1 MFSDV
6 GDRSRRKV
14 HAQRKSARNA
24 ALIERSRRV
33 ARQNS
38 IFKGQFVFQ
47 DCFVE
52 ARRRKE
58 SDKQMQQATIDLIIT
73 LVTSWAPFVVLIGVF
88 VVFAQRGG
96 MRARAPSGRTM
107 IELYELQLE
116 EMKRNAAA
124 LERIAQ
130 VLERRGS

>member
-1 MFSDV
+1 MSQ
-6 GDRSRRKV
+6 
-14 HAQRKSARNA
+14 AM
-24 ALIERSRRV
+24 IE
-33 ARQNS
+33 
-38 IFKGQFVFQ
+38 
-47 DCFVE
+47 
-52 ARRRKE
+52 
-58 SDKQMQQATIDLIIT
+58 
-73 LVTSWAPFVVLIGVF
+73 LVVSWAPFVLLIGVF

-130 VLERRGS
+130 LLERRGN

>member
-1 MFSDV
+1 MP
-6 GDRSRRKV
+6 
-14 HAQRKSARNA
+14 H
-24 ALIERSRRV
+24 
-33 ARQNS
+33 
-38 IFKGQFVFQ
+38 
-47 DCFVE
+47 
-52 ARRRKE
+52 
-58 SDKQMQQATIDLIIT
+58 ATIDLIIT
-73 LVTSWAPFVVLIGVF
+73 LVTSWAPFVVLIGVW

-96 MRARAPSGRTM
+96 VRARAPSGRTM